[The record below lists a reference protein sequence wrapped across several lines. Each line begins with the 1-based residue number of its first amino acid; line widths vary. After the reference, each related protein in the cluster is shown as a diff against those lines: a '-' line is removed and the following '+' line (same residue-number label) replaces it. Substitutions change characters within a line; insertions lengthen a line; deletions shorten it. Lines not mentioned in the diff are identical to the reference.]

1 MATAWFWRSS
11 KAPGRLLRSGASAAG
26 TGPALDH
33 TEEVAVALIEYES
46 EARMTR
52 EQAADKLREIADELA
67 RHNQIPFRRDGRT
80 ISVDVP
86 DEVNVEVEIS
96 AGAESEIEIEI
107 SW

>member
-1 MATAWFWRSS
+1 M
-11 KAPGRLLRSGASAAG
+11 
-26 TGPALDH
+26 
-33 TEEVAVALIEYES
+33 ALIEYES

-52 EQAADKLREIADELA
+52 EAAADKLREIADELS
-67 RHNQIPFRRDGRT
+67 RHNEISFRKNDQT
-80 ISVDVP
+80 ITIDVP